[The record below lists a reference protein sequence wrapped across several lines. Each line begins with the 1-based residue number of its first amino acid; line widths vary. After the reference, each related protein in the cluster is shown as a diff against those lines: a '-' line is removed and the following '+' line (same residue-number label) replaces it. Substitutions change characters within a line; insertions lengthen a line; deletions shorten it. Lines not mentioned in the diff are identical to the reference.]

1 MRSIFTS
8 SADRRPF
15 IPFTS
20 RLPQRVAA
28 QAYGAGAERLVHVSG
43 IGSPMLPHDRGTSE
57 SAAKANWG
65 SGPFVFLLSMFFS
78 ENRCPLF
85 RIML

>member
-1 MRSIFTS
+1 
-8 SADRRPF
+8 
-15 IPFTS
+15 
-20 RLPQRVAA
+20 
-28 QAYGAGAERLVHVSG
+28 
-43 IGSPMLPHDRGTSE
+43 MLPDDRGTSE
-57 SAAKANWG
+57 SAAKANWR